1 MRILTKNNNKLYL
14 KCQKVDYNNGYKIAK
29 NLHITALLN
38 RDCIGLAHNQIGGNK
53 AVFVAKINNTWKY
66 FINPIIISKS
76 NNNYMHTEFC
86 MSFPNKPSK
95 VLRSETITIQYDVE
109 NGIKTEKFEGFNS
122 CIIQHELNHLE
133 GKTIFCKNK

>member
-1 MRILTKNNNKLYL
+1 
-14 KCQKVDYNNGYKIAK
+14 
-29 NLHITALLN
+29 
-38 RDCIGLAHNQIGGNK
+38 
-53 AVFVAKINNTWKY
+53 
-66 FINPIIISKS
+66 
-76 NNNYMHTEFC
+76 

-95 VLRSETITIQYDVE
+95 VLRSVTITIQYDVE